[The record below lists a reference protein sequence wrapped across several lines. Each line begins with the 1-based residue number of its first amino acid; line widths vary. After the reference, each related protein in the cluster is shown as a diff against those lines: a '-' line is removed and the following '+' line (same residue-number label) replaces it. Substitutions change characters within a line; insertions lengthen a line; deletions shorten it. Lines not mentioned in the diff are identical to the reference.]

1 MEKRLFFS
9 VALWNWVM
17 LAVSLL
23 MTVEYARLTLF
34 TETATYRIFV
44 LLAWIG
50 ISLFTLVRIDQQRRQ
65 VRSSSP
71 KITNQERLQASG
83 NHGSDRSP

>member
-1 MEKRLFFS
+1 MEKRLFFG

-23 MTVEYARLTLF
+23 MAVEYARLTQF
-34 TETATYRIFV
+34 TKTATYRIFV

-65 VRSSSP
+65 VRNSST
-71 KITNQERLQASG
+71 KITNQERL
-83 NHGSDRSP
+83 